1 MLVVARDASSLIYPL
16 NCVQQIELMQYWI
29 HFIRAYIPRSRLLFS
44 RICIRETLLSIKT
57 LLVFDNTNTLPGN
70 GFLFFHKNALYVFKL
85 RPCNCNSQNTRF
97 LMTRH
102 LQAASGVGLTPLSSR
117 SKQFSLIYRYNVH
130 KSELNY

>member
-29 HFIRAYIPRSRLLFS
+29 HFIRSLYIPRSRLLFS
-44 RICIRETLLSIKT
+44 RICMRETLLSTKT

-97 LMTRH
+97 LND
-102 LQAASGVGLTPLSSR
+102 QALAR
-117 SKQFSLIYRYNVH
+117 SIWGGAHPPFFSQQAIFFNLPI
-130 KSELNY
+130 